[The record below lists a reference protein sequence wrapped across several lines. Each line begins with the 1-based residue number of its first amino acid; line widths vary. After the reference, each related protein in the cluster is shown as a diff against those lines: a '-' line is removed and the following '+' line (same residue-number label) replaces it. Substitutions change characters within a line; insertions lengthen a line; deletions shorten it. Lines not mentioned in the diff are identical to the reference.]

1 MDFFSLNLLSC
12 TFNASCFF
20 CAQMKTDDEGV
31 FILETTPIKIQMF
44 HHRVKVITQNNFDL
58 TFQ

>member
-1 MDFFSLNLLSC
+1 MLRGG
-12 TFNASCFF
+12 F